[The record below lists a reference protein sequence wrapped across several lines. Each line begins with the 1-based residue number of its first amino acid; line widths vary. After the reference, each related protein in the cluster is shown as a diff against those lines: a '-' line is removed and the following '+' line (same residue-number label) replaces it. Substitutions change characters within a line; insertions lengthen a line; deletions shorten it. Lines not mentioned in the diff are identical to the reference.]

1 MITVT
6 ADCSDSLLSVLIL
19 VVSDLLHVGTNLVKT
34 GIERVL
40 HSKFIKIT
48 SILFQLGITII
59 KEHIARLPFAECFSH

>member
-6 ADCSDSLLSVLIL
+6 ADYSDSLLSVLIL

-40 HSKFIKIT
+40 RRVNLSK
-48 SILFQLGITII
+48 
-59 KEHIARLPFAECFSH
+59 

>member
-6 ADCSDSLLSVLIL
+6 ADYSDSLLSVLIL

-40 HSKFIKIT
+40 HT
-48 SILFQLGITII
+48 
-59 KEHIARLPFAECFSH
+59 E